1 MAIITSPEL
10 VINMKSLP
18 TPDSREYTDFVR
30 QELKKLEEGITINGV
45 YIPNWLYWHI
55 SYWKLYR
62 PTWDERRQEVIDV
75 FDRPL
80 LRDNEWMIAEALV
93 QAKKE
98 QKGVIL
104 IGARRLA
111 KTSFL
116 ASWLGLGAT
125 IYEGSQNVIVGNNK
139 NDIKNIT
146 SQMDKGLNAVE
157 PFLRYNRLRDDW
169 KNQVDLGFKYKQ
181 GGSWK
186 TEEWSQIHIRNTEE
200 GINTEVLAG
209 LTPKTLVFDEI
220 GKAKTKEVF
229 LGSIPAYN
237 SPYGWRCV
245 PILTGTG
252 GDMSK
257 GQDAQEMFN
266 NPERF
271 NLLAI
276 EVPNEER
283 KTGIFISGLMSI
295 DVPKIPTPL
304 PKFLGVPEGSELDTL
319 TIHVTNEELGIEM
332 IKKNRENFLKANN
345 QVEYLKAVMYAPLTP
360 DECFMSDEAENPFP
374 VEALK
379 QHLEFL
385 KRENNKKFVRLYR
398 DVDGKVNYT
407 IDTKRFEITEFPAT
421 KDTDKNA
428 PVVIYEDPIPNP
440 PTFLYIAGGD
450 PYNQNKSE
458 KSPSLGTIYIYKRIY
473 DPVAGTYQ
481 NRIVASYAARPETM
495 REWQET
501 VEMLLELYN
510 ATCMIENEG
519 TNFIQYMENKNK
531 AHLLADGYNLAK
543 EINPKS
549 SIQGRVK
556 GLPATVKIQNHYRN
570 LILQYCTDKLTMGQ
584 KENGEL
590 IEAMGLVRIQD
601 EMLLVELINFKP
613 KGNFDRLV
621 SFGHC
626 LIYDEYLQK
635 IAPNVK
641 VKTDDDIPTKK
652 ETPIR
657 SPFMMSGS
665 RSNPF
670 GI

>member
-30 QELKKLEEGITINGV
+30 QELKKLEEGVTINGV

-319 TIHVTNEELGIEM
+319 TIHVTNEELGIQM
-332 IKKNRENFLKANN
+332 IQKNRENFLKANN

-398 DVDGKVNYT
+398 DVDGKVSYA

-641 VKTDDDIPTKK
+641 VKTDDIPTKK

-657 SPFMMSGS
+657 SPFIMSGS